1 MKIASSRAISA
12 NCFFKL
18 LTRFCVLLHI
28 SVCAFSNF
36 VLTGISGQSTN
47 LVDSVTVQN
56 VNSSQNQHYQ
66 QNWSTVQIDDSA
78 VDPKQQNV
86 SPKFEQTTKCMAE
99 LLSTQQQVCWST
111 KWVER
116 REYRFCPHFKK
127 VCHAETSGGVALTVS
142 LGHYLG
148 TTWGWLRH
156 YFGKTWQD
164 LLTPLDNFG
173 RVLQSKTEQNRV
185 KQSETE

>member
-1 MKIASSRAISA
+1 MA
-12 NCFFKL
+12 NFYFVGFWL
-18 LTRFCVLLHI
+18 LT
-28 SVCAFSNF
+28 NF
-36 VLTGISGQSTN
+36 
-47 LVDSVTVQN
+47 VDSVSMTNQQNMSTVQN
-56 VNSSQNQHYQ
+56 VDARQNKQHQ

-78 VDPKQQNV
+78 VDPNQQNV
-86 SPKFEQTTKCMAE
+86 SPKFEETTKCMAE

-148 TTWGWLRH
+148 TTWGWLGH
-156 YFGKTWQD
+156 YFVKTWQD
-164 LLTPLDNFG
+164 LWTPLDNFG

-185 KQSETE
+185 KQSKTEWNRVKQSKTEYHRVSQSNTE